1 MSNLPMPNSTRL
13 PLALLLAGVGCL
25 GPALGWGANTN
36 PTVTFQ
42 TNSTNATNLVGKY
55 FSLRLY
61 SLSAYTNQANRLIN
75 ITNFS
80 TNGTNVTLQTFSND
94 LVSFQANFTN
104 PAAAADLGTTNGI
117 NGLRFDSTNGL
128 LYGIPTNNF
137 ILSLSNGGIE
147 VIATNRSW
155 TVTNTF
161 SNNVLRLSETSTIV
175 TNLFTNTASTNPAYR
190 LVFQATPAMSFTNT
204 SMAANATNA
213 LPVTNANALTNT
225 YTVLSGP
232 GYLTNAT
239 DLVATNAGTILL
251 RLAITP
257 GTNGTNA
264 TWRAVTNTYAVVA
277 TNPLAAGFAFVTNT
291 NAASFTAT
299 QLTYLGIT
307 PLVLTNQGSA
317 RVTFALSRPAAG
329 RFFVSNGVTNLQALS
344 GVSNLVITA
353 TRAATAT
360 SAPTTALLTS
370 TLSRASNPITM
381 AGVFSNTATNTV
393 TNPATTSLALLGTA
407 SHGIVVFAS
416 TNTGLVQITNGRTLR
431 LLANGTSTVVASVT
445 NANTNNYLP
454 ADPVTNT
461 VIVDWSSPAAPVF
474 TSTNRQDGAVG
485 AAFSYT
491 LAATATNTNA
501 FPITYAATNLPDG
514 LAFTNGNQISGSPT
528 QAGLYRVTLT
538 ASNGGGVA
546 THILTS
552 LIAPSPAFSVTN
564 LWTNRVALGSGTN
577 TNGSYTVSNLP
588 AGIGTNTTNPVGFT
602 QPVLLLANTNT
613 NPGTSGWF
621 AGMTNLTV
629 VFSNSQTNVTSTV
642 SLNVRPVVPALSL
655 PSNVTGT
662 PGILLS
668 VTGAPT
674 PSPLTNIPGYPLFFR
689 STNLPQGLVLNP
701 TSGVISGKPVFAG
714 SNTASIW
721 VSNAVG
727 GSATSSVGFNIQAL
741 AGAPVRLS
749 VAFTNAAGTYAVP
762 NLPPGLTLAPST
774 GLVTGSPQAVGTLL
788 LTVNFVPT
796 GTATTNT
803 NQQTLVILPP
813 APVPKVPASLVTAQ
827 VGRPFHLQPWVTGP
841 GWGWAGADTL
851 TGTTISTNWTNQI
864 LVGTSTVVLASNSNG
879 VIRPTTNGLTFTN
892 NASYNE
898 LYLLWRSNLP
908 SSWPWQAFLRLRI
921 PGSLT
926 HADGYAYPVLGAIR
940 ARTAYPTNYLDDY
953 ADGGLLAESTN
964 GVFPTSF
971 FYSPNATNSS
981 FLDTVGTNEVAIR
994 FRFDT
999 NGQIL
1004 TIAANTNLATNVHV
1018 GLTTNT
1024 NLAVDWSLS
1033 NAASAFR
1040 LALGGSFSN
1049 QAVASNQI
1057 LLRSFAVLPQGVGF
1071 YTSTNLP
1078 GGLVCD
1084 PETGTIYG
1092 TPTNAF
1098 SGLIYLYATNA
1109 QGTNFTGFRLRVIP

>member
-1 MSNLPMPNSTRL
+1 MREIISLIRGSLSLRL
-13 PLALLLAGVGCL
+13 IVGYALYVFSAESW
-25 GPALGWGANTN
+25 AANTN
-36 PTVTFQ
+36 PTVIFQ
-42 TNSTNATNLVGKY
+42 PTSTNRTNPSGRY
-55 FSLRLY
+55 FSFQLY
-61 SLSAYTNQANRLIN
+61 SLSGYTNLANQYV
-75 ITNFS
+75 TNF
-80 TNGTNVTLQTFSND
+80 TNPTRRVFSNSQVTFS
-94 LVSFQANFTN
+94 ANFTN
-104 PAAAADLGTTNGI
+104 PAGITGLGTTNGLF
-117 NGLRFDSTNGL
+117 GMRFDPTNGVLFGTPTTNFVLEISSGGIQVVSTNRTWAITNFYSNNLVTNSSSTSTNSIPYTNNVTTNPPYRFVFQTSPAINFTNTKMATGTTNGL
-128 LYGIPTNNF
+128 P
-137 ILSLSNGGIE
+137 S
-147 VIATNRSW
+147 
-155 TVTNTF
+155 
-161 SNNVLRLSETSTIV
+161 
-175 TNLFTNTASTNPAYR
+175 
-190 LVFQATPAMSFTNT
+190 
-204 SMAANATNA
+204 
-213 LPVTNANALTNT
+213 TNANGLSYT
-225 YTVLSGP
+225 YTNISGP
-232 GYLTNAT
+232 GYVTNST
-239 DLVATNAGTILL
+239 NLVTTGAGTLLL
-251 RLAITP
+251 RVGIST
-257 GTNGTNA
+257 TNPIWSQPTNDYFV
-264 TWRAVTNTYAVVA
+264 TVTNQ
-277 TNPLAAGFAFVTNT
+277 PAAGFAFVAGTHTNETQT
-291 NAASFTAT
+291 N
-299 QLTYLGIT
+299 LTYLGIT
-307 PLVLTNQGSA
+307 PMVLTNRGTA
-317 RVTFALSRPAAG
+317 RVTYTLDRPSAG
-329 RFFVSNGVTNLQALS
+329 LLYLSNGQTYLQALS
-344 GVSNLVITA
+344 GTGNLVVTA

-360 SAPTTALLTS
+360 SSVTTAVLTS
-370 TLSRASNPITM
+370 ALSRAPNPIAM
-381 AGVFSNTATNTV
+381 AGAFATPTNLV
-393 TNPATTSLALLGTA
+393 TNPATTTLVLQGTA
-407 SHGIVVFAS
+407 SNGTVVFAT
-416 TNTGLVQITNGRTLR
+416 TNPNVQITNGTTLR
-431 LLANGTSTVVASVT
+431 LLANGTGNIVASVT

-461 VIVDWSSPAAPVF
+461 VIVNWPVPGAPIL

-514 LAFTNGNQISGSPT
+514 LSFNGTNLISGSPT
-528 QAGLYRVTLT
+528 QAGLYRLQLT
-538 ASNGGGVA
+538 ASNAGGIS
-546 THILTS
+546 TNILTS
-552 LIAPSPAFSVTN
+552 TIAPAPALSVTN

-588 AGIGTNTTNPVGFT
+588 AGIGTNTTNPGGFT

-613 NPGTSGWF
+613 NPGTPGWF

-642 SLNVRPVVPALSL
+642 SLNVRPVVPALSF
-655 PSNVTGT
+655 PSAVTGT

-892 NASYNE
+892 NANYNE
-898 LYLLWRSNLP
+898 LYLFWRSNLP

-940 ARTAYPTNYLDDY
+940 ARTAYPTNYLEDY
-953 ADGGLLAESTN
+953 ADGGLLADSTN
-964 GVFPTSF
+964 GVFPTSYF
-971 FYSPNATNSS
+971 FSSNATNSS

-1057 LLRSFAVLPQGVGF
+1057 LLRSFSVLPQGVGF